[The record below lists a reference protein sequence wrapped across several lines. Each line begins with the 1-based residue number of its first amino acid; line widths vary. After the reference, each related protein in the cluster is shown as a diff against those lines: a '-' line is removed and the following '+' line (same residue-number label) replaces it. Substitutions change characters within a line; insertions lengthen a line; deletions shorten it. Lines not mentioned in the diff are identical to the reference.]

1 LRLRKRSHF
10 IVYEYNAAKPSK
22 DPIKDQAMKKLM
34 NEPTDFVDQMIE
46 GLLLAHPDRIR
57 SVGGT
62 NRALV
67 RADAPVADRV
77 GIVTGGGSGH
87 LPVFLGY
94 VGRGLASGVAI
105 GNVFSSPTVDQI
117 AAATRGVHAGKGVL
131 YLYGNYSGDVLNFD
145 TAAEIVDVEGI
156 HVETVLVA
164 DDVASAPPDRRR
176 NRRGVA
182 GLFYAY
188 KIAGAKA
195 EDGGTLDQVK
205 AAALKTV
212 DASRTMGVGLT
223 PCVVPTVGKPTFS
236 LAENEME
243 IGIGIHGEPGIHRGK
258 LLTADEIT
266 MDIVERLLVDLG
278 AQNGDEVSVLV
289 NGLGATPPEELYIVY
304 RKVHQIL
311 SSRQIKIY
319 RRYIGEYATSL
330 EMAGC
335 SITLLKLDDELKQ
348 LLDAPAS
355 SPFFLQV

>member
-1 LRLRKRSHF
+1 
-10 IVYEYNAAKPSK
+10 
-22 DPIKDQAMKKLM
+22 MKKLM
-34 NEPTDFVDQMIE
+34 NEPQAFVDEMLE
-46 GLLLAHPDRIR
+46 GLLLAYPDRLK

-67 RADAPVADRV
+67 RADAPVANKV

-94 VGRGLASGVAI
+94 VGRGLASAVAI

-117 AAATRGVHAGKGVL
+117 VAATRGVHSGKGVL
-131 YLYGNYSGDVLNFD
+131 YLYGNYSGDVFNFD
-145 TAAEIVDVEGI
+145 TAAEIVDADGI
-156 HVETVLVA
+156 QVETVLVA
-164 DDVASAPPDRRR
+164 DDVASAPRERGA

-195 EDGGTLDQVK
+195 ESGAALDQVK
-205 AAALKTV
+205 AAALKAV
-212 DASRTMGVGLT
+212 ANCRTMGVGLT

-236 LAENEME
+236 LADDEME
-243 IGIGIHGEPGIHRGK
+243 IGIGIHGEPGIRRGK
-258 LLTADEIT
+258 LLPADEIAT
-266 MDIVERLLVDLG
+266 DIVERLVKDFGLQG
-278 AQNGDEVSVLV
+278 GEEVSVLV
-289 NGLGATPPEELYIVY
+289 NGLGATPPEELYIIY

-311 SSRQIKIY
+311 SSLQVRIY
-319 RRYIGEYATSL
+319 RPYIGEYATSL

-335 SITLLKLDDELKQ
+335 SITLFKLDDELKP